1 MLCFKSGGYA
11 NVHGGGTGACLL
23 VSGKRPCLCCRYCPS
38 GPRYPRNFID
48 VEHISYVHLM
58 DCTTPLRDS
67 MKVLRE
73 LLSPSQIRNISL

>member
-1 MLCFKSGGYA
+1 MVDVLTSSGG
-11 NVHGGGTGACLL
+11 TSACLL

-38 GPRYPRNFID
+38 GPRYPINFIV
-48 VEHISYVHLM
+48 VEDISYVHLM
-58 DCTTPLRDS
+58 DGTTLLRYS